1 MTVEIIGLGCVAPGS
16 NSSVELFQNLRNRVC
31 SISEIPSTRWGKGRY
46 WHPKQ
51 GVAGKTYTFAAG
63 IVNGVTEFDPVVFGL
78 SKREASAMDPQQ
90 RILLSVT
97 WRALEDA
104 ALTLSAL
111 QSQTVGVYVGASS
124 LDSAN
129 LSAEDPASGG
139 PYFMTGNT
147 LSIVAN
153 RLSHILGLNGP
164 SLTIDTACSSSL
176 VALDQAVKALERHEI
191 DTAIVGGVNLLN
203 HPLPFVG
210 FAQARMLSPEGRCRA
225 YDNDA
230 SGYVRSEGAVTVI
243 LRRTQ
248 DVRTGGDR
256 SRARILA
263 SGVNSAGRTNGI
275 SLPSA
280 EAQLKLLR
288 RIYQGSDID
297 PEAIAFIEGHGTGTI
312 VGDPAE
318 VWAIGQA
325 IGMRR
330 TSPVKIGS
338 IKTNIGHTE
347 PASGLFGLVKAVMAL
362 ENNYLPASL
371 FFESPNHS
379 IDFQGLNVSVAGTG
393 SNLPLS
399 ITPRLAGINSF
410 GFGGTNVHVVLSDP
424 ERVNQLSPAN
434 AADQYFFASAHTK
447 SALNKLI
454 ADYSSQLANV
464 EETIADE
471 MVSASYAGRS
481 TMRHR
486 AVMYAAKGHVVAEQ
500 LKIFLDGKVSQPLEI
515 GEAPAAECK
524 IAFVFGGNG
533 SQWAGMGLDA
543 YRHNEVFRRHFNL
556 VSQQFEPLIGENLVE
571 LLSDESLVVRLNDTR
586 IAQPLIFTVQVALSK
601 SMQAAGI
608 QPECVVGHSIGEV
621 AAAHVAG
628 ALSLKDAISV
638 VAARSKSQ
646 HKSQGLGTMAAV
658 LCSEATA
665 KVLLHENE
673 IHDVV
678 IAAVNAQNS
687 VTLSGP
693 REGIER
699 VSVIGQKQKIA
710 IKYLDIDYPFHHPF
724 LDVLEREFL
733 SALPEIKPVECG
745 TCFLSTVTGAN
756 LSGRDLSAA
765 YWWRNAREPVAFH
778 HAVLAALDMGCNLF
792 IEISP
797 SSILGSYLKD
807 AVRERSANA
816 QVLPTLMREKGSE
829 IDPVR
834 RSISK
839 AFAHGAEG
847 ISGLRR
853 ADVKLPI
860 LPFEPEHLTVE
871 PTTDRYDLFGRNSG
885 VYGLAGWRVDPN
897 GTAWKNH
904 IDAALFPDLADHVV
918 EGRAILPGAGFV
930 EIALQVACEYLAVS
944 EVSLTNMELLSPL
957 ALDSKLLELSTIISP
972 ETGVIEIRSR
982 ERLSSDEWT
991 LHALARCNRLQ
1002 SIQTKRKV
1010 ESQEKK
1016 PHIVVH
1022 DEIYRVASAFGL
1034 DYGPSF
1040 RLLDKAVTH
1049 GVSHVECVIASS
1061 SKPAHPFLTWQI
1073 NPMELDA
1080 AFHGLVGL
1088 FDKLAG
1094 SLDGAPYIPVRFG
1107 SIELHAP
1114 GARIRR
1120 ATIDIQKYSEHSI
1133 KARFILEDDAGN
1145 TVMSIEDC
1153 RFRRTSLRR
1162 HVPLG
1167 ALGLH
1172 YECIPW
1178 SGSRLETLNATSSLL
1193 DMLGK
1198 DQLDDSSL
1206 FLNAAVY
1213 RACYDI
1219 IHLLVNADGFVG
1231 ELPGEAT
1238 LDAFLFG
1245 CLVALEG
1252 AKLAHEIGGRWKLQ
1266 PDTNLPSLGA
1276 LLSELQA
1283 DRPERGVEAI
1293 MIATISANAQKQLI
1307 ELRNGGAPT
1316 FSGPTKA
1323 TLDHFCLHSAQVQAQ
1338 NRQMLQALKT
1348 LISENP
1354 NIAINALQIGASA
1367 SSICKQVS
1375 DLIAPSGGRLT
1386 VFEPDENALRSLEV
1400 AFETSNRVVAASK
1413 LTDATS
1419 FNLIF
1424 STSDFCHRILES
1436 DSSAIS
1442 AIGTSIA
1449 QGARLLVIQR
1459 AASPAMD
1466 FLFGYSCD
1474 SSTVETVAGMP
1485 LGVCATEGDWQ
1496 RLAASLGLERSKIRT
1511 NVGEYGP
1518 LIVIDGQNS
1527 LMDVYRKPFESQ
1539 FILVGNEIPG
1549 LKTTAS
1555 ISLDLDKNAIES
1567 ELRDALT
1574 SGPEQGARTFIYS
1587 PSNPTPDTNLAIA
1600 SWKLTLFA
1608 TTLNSVLEDL
1618 SSPKSAVLVL
1628 LLPGGA
1634 PVVNET
1640 DARSVSPFNSAIWSL
1655 ARVIANECLNLEIHQ
1670 VDAESADWKA
1680 ALEVCL
1686 SGDKNR
1692 EWILSGNGKKISAL
1706 RIVGEPFSTGASHTH
1721 HYESATIGQR
1731 TAARVDSLHWKERL
1745 LPLVQPHEA
1754 LIEVAATGLNFRDVM
1769 WSMGLLPEE
1778 AIEDGFAGTTIGM
1791 EFSGKVIAI
1800 GSMINDLN
1808 VGDNVMGIG
1817 PAAFSTHAVVAR
1829 AGLAKVP
1836 ETVDLQSAATIPV
1849 VFLTAWYALKVLGR
1863 AIEGETVLIHGA
1875 AGGVGLA
1882 AIQISRH
1889 LGLKVIATVGNQE
1902 KRDYLNSLGVEH
1914 IFASRSLSFVS
1925 DVQDVTGG
1933 EGVDLVLNSLFAE
1946 SMEASIGLL
1955 KPFGRFLELGK
1966 RDYFADRK
1974 IGLRP
1979 FRRNISYFGIDADQ
1993 LPLEAPQITEQIFR
2007 ELGELFA
2014 AGELVALPY
2023 RAFAYDEIAA
2033 AFHLMQNA
2041 GHIGKIIVTPPRI
2054 AENAVERTPINAKA
2068 IEGDGCHIVVGGIG
2082 GFGLAAA
2089 DWLVSRGAR
2098 RIALVTRRGK
2108 PDGETLEAINR
2119 WKSSGVNASLH
2130 ACDVSNENSVFDLL
2144 QTLRMAGPIS
2154 GVIHAAMVL
2163 DDGLMQNLSE
2173 ARFTSVVDVKAK
2185 GADNL
2190 DKATREDKLDYFL
2203 LFSSATTLVGNPGQA
2218 NYVAANGFLEG
2229 LARKRRGEG
2238 LPALAV
2244 AFGAIS
2250 DRGYLAANT
2259 EINETL
2265 SRRLGTTSLTA
2276 QKALNFV
2283 EHYMAMDPGS
2293 PDCAVVVC
2301 ANIDWSAAISL
2312 PTVSSPLFE
2321 VPLRRTGTGEK
2332 AGTNS
2337 IDLLDLVANKSEFE
2351 AQDIIYR
2358 IIAAEMAA
2366 VLHVAVDTLQRDKV
2380 LKEAGL
2386 DSLMAVELSMSFK
2399 ERTGIDIPL
2408 NGIGDT
2414 TTVDQ
2419 IVRKLFEKLTR
2430 GGDNRM
2436 NYKSTSAEI
2445 ESLTSQH
2452 INATVRA
2459 AE

>member
-1 MTVEIIGLGCVAPGS
+1 MTIEIIGLGCVAPGS
-16 NSSVELFQNLRNRVC
+16 GSSVELFENLRNSVC
-31 SISEIPSTRWGKGRY
+31 SISEIPSTRWAKARF

-51 GVAGKTYTFAAG
+51 GVLGKTYTFAAG
-63 IVNGVTEFDPVVFGL
+63 IVSGVEEFDPVVFGL

-90 RILLSVT
+90 RILLAVT

-111 QSQTVGVYVGASS
+111 QSQSVGVYVGASS

-176 VALDQAVKALERHEI
+176 VALDQAVEALERREI

-203 HPLPFVG
+203 HPLPYVG

-225 YDNDA
+225 YDNEA

-248 DVRTGGDR
+248 DVRTEGDR

-280 EAQLKLLR
+280 EAQLELLR
-288 RIYQGSDID
+288 RIYQEAEID
-297 PEAIAFIEGHGTGTI
+297 PESIAFIEGHGTGTK

-318 VWAIGQA
+318 VWAIGHA

-330 TSPVKIGS
+330 TNPIKIGS

-362 ENNYLPASL
+362 ENNYLPGSL
-371 FFESPNHS
+371 FFETPNQT
-379 IDFQGLNVSVAGTG
+379 IDFQGLNVSVASVG
-393 SNLPLS
+393 STLPETLA
-399 ITPRLAGINSF
+399 PRVAAVNSF
-410 GFGGTNVHVVLSDP
+410 GFGGTNAHVVLSDP
-424 ERVNQLSPAN
+424 ERVRQLPPAN
-434 AADQYFFASAHTK
+434 TNDQYFFASAHTK
-447 SALNKLI
+447 SALTKLI
-454 ADYSSQLANV
+454 VDYSSQLAGM
-464 EETIADE
+464 ETTKADE
-471 MVSASYAGRS
+471 LVSASYAGRS
-481 TMRHR
+481 PMRHR
-486 AVMYAAKGHVVAEQ
+486 AVVHAAQGHLVAEQ
-500 LKIFLDGKVSQPLEI
+500 LKIFLDGKVAQQLEI

-533 SQWAGMGLDA
+533 SQWVGMGLDA
-543 YRHNEVFRRHFNL
+543 YRHNEIFGRHFNL

-571 LLSDESLVVRLNDTR
+571 LLSDESLVVRLSDTR
-586 IAQPLIFTVQVALSK
+586 IAQPLIFTVQVALAK

-608 QPECVVGHSIGEV
+608 QPECVIGHSIGEV

-628 ALSLKDAISV
+628 ALPLKDAISI
-638 VAARSKSQ
+638 VAARSKTQ
-646 HKSQGLGTMAAV
+646 HKSQGLGTMAAA
-658 LCSEATA
+658 LCSEDVA
-665 KVLLHENE
+665 KALLHENE

-687 VTLSGP
+687 VTLSGS
-693 REGIER
+693 REGIAK
-699 VSVIGQKQKIA
+699 VSEIGQKQKIA
-710 IKYLDIDYPFHHPF
+710 VKYLDIDYPFHHPF
-724 LDVLEREFL
+724 LDVVEKEFL
-733 SALPEIKPVECG
+733 AALPEIKPVECAIG
-745 TCFLSTVTGAN
+745 FVSTVTGTW
-756 LSGRDLSAA
+756 LSGADLSAA

-778 HAVLAALDMGCNLF
+778 NAVLAALDIGCNLF

-797 SSILGSYLKD
+797 RSILGSYVKD

-816 QVLPTLMREKGSE
+816 QVLPTLMREKGND
-829 IDPVR
+829 IDPVQ

-839 AFAHGAEG
+839 AFAYGAAG
-847 ISGLRR
+847 ITGIRR
-853 ADVKLPI
+853 ASVNLPI
-860 LPFEPEHLTVE
+860 LPFEPELLTVE

-904 IDAALFPDLADHVV
+904 IDAALFPDLAEHVV

-930 EIALQVACEYLAVS
+930 EIALQVACEYLEVS
-944 EVSLTNMELLSPL
+944 KVSLTNMELLSPL
-957 ALDSKLLELSTIISP
+957 ALDAKLLELSTIISP

-991 LHALARCNRLQ
+991 LHAVARCHRLQ
-1002 SIQTKRKV
+1002 ADKPKPMI
-1010 ESQEKK
+1010 ESSGEKLQ
-1016 PHIVVH
+1016 IVGH

-1034 DYGPSF
+1034 DYGKGF
-1040 RLLDKAVTH
+1040 RLLEKTVVH
-1049 GVSHVECVIASS
+1049 GTSHIECVIACSLE
-1061 SKPAHPFLTWQI
+1061 PAHPFIKWQI

-1088 FDKLAG
+1088 FDKLTG

-1120 ATIDIQKYSEHSI
+1120 AIIDILKFSEHSI

-1145 TVMSIEDC
+1145 MVLSMEDC

-1172 YECIPW
+1172 YESIPW
-1178 SGSRLETLNATSSLL
+1178 SASRLATLRATSSLL
-1193 DMLGK
+1193 DMLGN

-1219 IHLLVNADGFVG
+1219 ILRLVKADGFVG
-1231 ELPGEAT
+1231 DLPGEAS
-1238 LDAFLFG
+1238 LNAFLFG
-1245 CLVALEG
+1245 CLLALEG
-1252 AKLAHEIGGRWKLQ
+1252 SELAQEIGGQWKLK
-1266 PDTNLPSLGA
+1266 PDINLPSLEA

-1283 DRPERGVEAI
+1283 DRPDRGVEAI
-1293 MIATISANAQKQLI
+1293 MIATISANAQKQLV
-1307 ELRNGGAPT
+1307 ELQNGGAPT
-1316 FSGPTKA
+1316 FSGPSKA
-1323 TLDHFCLHSAQVQAQ
+1323 TLDHFRLHSAQVQAQ
-1338 NRQMLQALKT
+1338 NRQMLQVLNT

-1354 NIAINALQIGASA
+1354 GVAINALQIGASA
-1367 SSICKQVS
+1367 TSICKQVS
-1375 DLIAPSGGRLT
+1375 DLIAPGGGHLT
-1386 VFEPDENALRSLEV
+1386 VFEPNEDALRPLEV
-1400 AFETSNRVVAASK
+1400 AFETSNRVVASSK
-1413 LTDATS
+1413 LTDAAA

-1424 STSDFCHRILES
+1424 STSDLCHRILES
-1436 DSSAIS
+1436 DSSAMS
-1442 AIGTSIA
+1442 AIASSIRD
-1449 QGARLLVIQR
+1449 GARLLVTQR

-1474 SSTVETVAGMP
+1474 PSATEIVAGMP
-1485 LGVCATEGDWQ
+1485 IGVCATEGDWQ
-1496 RLAASLGLERSKIRT
+1496 RLAARLGLERSKIRT
-1511 NVGEYGP
+1511 KIGEYGP

-1527 LMDVYRKPFESQ
+1527 PMEIVRKPFESHL
-1539 FILVGNEIPG
+1539 FLVGNEIPG
-1549 LKTTAS
+1549 LETTVG
-1555 ISLDLDKNAIES
+1555 ISLDLDKKAIES
-1567 ELRDALT
+1567 KLRDALT
-1574 SGPEQGARTFIYS
+1574 SEPEQGTLTFIYS
-1587 PSNPTPDTNLAIA
+1587 PSNPTPDTDLAIA

-1608 TTLNSVLEDL
+1608 TTLNSVLEEL
-1618 SSPKSAVLVL
+1618 ASPQSAVFVL

-1634 PVVNET
+1634 PVVNEAY
-1640 DARSVSPFNSAIWSL
+1640 ARSVSPFNSAIWSL
-1655 ARVIANECLNLEIHQ
+1655 ARVFANEFPNLEIHH
-1670 VDAESADWKA
+1670 VDAEIADWKS

-1692 EWILSGNGKKISAL
+1692 EWIVSGKGTKVSAL
-1706 RIVGEPFSTGASHTH
+1706 RIVGEPFATGVSQSYY
-1721 HYESATIGQR
+1721 YESATIRQR
-1731 TAARVDSLHWKERL
+1731 TAARVDSLHWRDRP
-1745 LPLVQPHEA
+1745 LPLIQPHEA

-1882 AIQISRH
+1882 AIQVSRH

-1914 IFASRSLSFVS
+1914 IFDSRSLSFVS
-1925 DVQDVTGG
+1925 DVQDVTCG
-1933 EGVDLVLNSLFAE
+1933 EGVNLVLNSLFAE

-1993 LPLEAPQITEQIFR
+1993 LPLQAPHITEQIFR
-2007 ELGELFA
+2007 DLGELFA

-2054 AENAVERTPINAKA
+2054 AENAVERTPINIKA
-2068 IEGDGCHIVVGGIG
+2068 IEDDGCHIVVGGIG
-2082 GFGLAAA
+2082 GFGLASA

-2108 PDGETLEAINR
+2108 PDVETLEAINR
-2119 WKSSGVNASLH
+2119 WKSRGVKTSLH
-2130 ACDVSNENSVFDLL
+2130 ACDVINEKSVYDLL

-2190 DKATREDKLDYFL
+2190 HKATREDKLDYFL

-2218 NYVAANGFLEG
+2218 NYVTANGFLEG
-2229 LARKRRGEG
+2229 LARKRRSEG

-2276 QKALNFV
+2276 QKALSFV

-2321 VPLRRTGTGEK
+2321 VPLRRTGTREK

-2358 IIAAEMAA
+2358 ILAAEMAA
-2366 VLHVAVDTLQRDKV
+2366 VLHVAVDTLPRDKV

-2399 ERTGIDIPL
+2399 ERMGIDIPL

-2430 GGDNRM
+2430 SGDDRM
-2436 NYKSTSAEI
+2436 NDNSTSAEI

-2452 INATVRA
+2452 INASVRA